1 MALFFFAVVLTVSSA
16 SAQWAVFDSTNFS
29 NAVKELHQAE
39 QLYTTANQT
48 RDQVIQAYN
57 LAHQMAQM
65 PQNMYQRYATDFSR
79 WKTLSASD
87 VYGNTAQWT
96 YAVNTGNAGSAE
108 AGYRIAGIQLLQPS
122 QTTFSSLDER
132 SQSFTKAQY
141 ATAQLADGVSVHA
154 LATLGDIHARALALQ
169 RQLANLDTDTYSND
183 PNQQTEMAV
192 LGKINAA
199 AVMQL
204 RSQQDTNQ
212 ILSATALEQLLTLKN
227 QADQQKRALNQSIY
241 FQENFQ
247 DTMNRLTSGMSQSM
261 NSISFSTNTH

>member
-199 AVMQL
+199 TVMQL